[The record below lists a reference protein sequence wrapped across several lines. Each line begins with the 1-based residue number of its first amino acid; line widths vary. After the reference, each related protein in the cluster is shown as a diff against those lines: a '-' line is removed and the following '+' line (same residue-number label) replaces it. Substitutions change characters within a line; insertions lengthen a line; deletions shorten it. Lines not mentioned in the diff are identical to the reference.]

1 MRLNNIVKLIIAL
14 IICQLAGLVGSMF
27 TSPSLYTWYVY
38 LEKPSFTPPNW
49 LFSPV
54 WVILFVFMGIALY
67 LLWKNSLKERAV
79 RVALVWFGGQ
89 LGLNILWSIIFFGL
103 KTPFLAWLEILLLWV
118 AILVTIIKAIKVSK
132 VAAVLLVPYFGWVSF
147 AAVLN
152 FYIWALNI

>member
-1 MRLNNIVKLIIAL
+1 MRINNIVKLIIAL

-54 WVILFVFMGIALY
+54 WVILFVFMGIVLY
-67 LLWKNSLKERAV
+67 LLWKNFLKERAV

>member
-1 MRLNNIVKLIIAL
+1 MRINNIVKLIIAL

-67 LLWKNSLKERAV
+67 LLWKNFLKERAV